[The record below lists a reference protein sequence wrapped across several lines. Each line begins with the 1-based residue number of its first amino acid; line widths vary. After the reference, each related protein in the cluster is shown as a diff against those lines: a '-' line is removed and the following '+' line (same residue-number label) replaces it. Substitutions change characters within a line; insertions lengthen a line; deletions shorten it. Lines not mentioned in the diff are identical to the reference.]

1 MLGNFLPNVK
11 LHVPITEILH
21 LLNLI
26 AVFTEM
32 NKIFIIICGIVSEKG
47 KKTPQNPKLRIIYD
61 NQRKT
66 SNWKTTLAM
75 GNTSN

>member
-47 KKTPQNPKLRIIYD
+47 KKTHKTQNLISFMITKERLLIER
-61 NQRKT
+61 QH
-66 SNWKTTLAM
+66 
-75 GNTSN
+75 

>member
-1 MLGNFLPNVK
+1 MSSS
-11 LHVPITEILH
+11 HVPITEILH

-47 KKTPQNPKLRIIYD
+47 KKPHKTQNLISFMITKERLLIER
-61 NQRKT
+61 QH
-66 SNWKTTLAM
+66 
-75 GNTSN
+75 